1 MVVRSETPDPAGA
14 DQSLGDLVALATKDA
29 SQLLRYEIDL
39 AKTELKS
46 DVKRVGIA
54 AGLAVM
60 AAFVACLVIVL
71 LCIAFG
77 FGLIALGIWPWA
89 AFLIVTGTCILL
101 AALGLGIAYLA
112 LTHMSGLRETRKSVA
127 ESLGV
132 LRGGDHQLQPQ
143 LGAAAERASIS
154 RDGQQAEIAAA
165 RDPR

>member
-71 LCIAFG
+71 LCIAYG
-77 FGLIALGIWPWA
+77 FGLIALGIWAWA

-101 AALGLGIAYLA
+101 AAAGAGDRVPGADA
-112 LTHMSGLRETRKSVA
+112 PVWPARDQEVGGREPR
-127 ESLGV
+127 
-132 LRGGDHQLQPQ
+132 R
-143 LGAAAERASIS
+143 
-154 RDGQQAEIAAA
+154 AA
-165 RDPR
+165 RRPPACSPSSAPPPSALR

>member
-71 LCIAFG
+71 LCIAYG
-77 FGLIALGIWPWA
+77 FGLIALGIWAWA
-89 AFLIVTGTCILL
+89 AFLIVTGTAILL
-101 AALGLGIAYLA
+101 AAAGLGIAYLA
-112 LTHMSGLRETRKSVA
+112 LTHLSGLRETRRSVA
-127 ESLGV
+127 ESLGA
-132 LRGGDHQLQPQ
+132 LRGDHQPQPQ

-154 RDGQQAEIAAA
+154 LDGQQAEIAAA